1 MIITDITLIDNM
13 AKQMFCHNPN
23 FIAIDMN
30 DYNRIKSSSSY
41 LAATSVE
48 MPRIITTGIEHFQQ
62 AISEF
67 KVEGVNQILL
77 QICGVS
83 SALEVEQIRF
93 KEMCLILNAIED
105 HFGQR
110 DVIEKQALYVA
121 SSVDKSI
128 CQKVNIVWGLSY
140 RKNGDANSYEI
151 NIIAGYN

>member
-1 MIITDITLIDNM
+1 MIITDITQIDNM
-13 AKQMFCHNPN
+13 AEEMFCQNPN

-48 MPRIITTGIEHFQQ
+48 MPRIITAGIEHFQQ

-67 KVEGVNQILL
+67 QVEGVNQILL

-93 KEMCLILNAIED
+93 KEMCLILNAVED

-110 DVIEKQALYVA
+110 NVIEKQTLHMA
-121 SSVDKSI
+121 SSVDNGLY
-128 CQKVNIVWGLSY
+128 QKENIVWGLSN
-140 RKNGDANSYEI
+140 RKNGDANGYEI
-151 NIIAGYN
+151 NVIVGYK

>member
-13 AKQMFCHNPN
+13 AKQMFSHNPN

-48 MPRIITTGIEHFQQ
+48 MPRTITTGIVHFQQ

-67 KVEGVNQILL
+67 QVEGVNQILL

-83 SALEVEQIRF
+83 SAL
-93 KEMCLILNAIED
+93 
-105 HFGQR
+105 
-110 DVIEKQALYVA
+110 
-121 SSVDKSI
+121 
-128 CQKVNIVWGLSY
+128 
-140 RKNGDANSYEI
+140 
-151 NIIAGYN
+151 

>member
-13 AKQMFCHNPN
+13 AEQMFSHNPN

-41 LAATSVE
+41 LAATRVE
-48 MPRIITTGIEHFQQ
+48 MPRTITTGIEHFQQ
-62 AISEF
+62 AISAF
-67 KVEGVNQILL
+67 QVEGVNQILL

-93 KEMCLILNAIED
+93 KEMCLILNAVED

-110 DVIEKQALYVA
+110 NVIEKQILHV
-121 SSVDKSI
+121 SSSIDKSI
-128 CQKVNIVWGLSY
+128 CQKVNIVWGLSN
-140 RKNGDANSYEI
+140 RKNGNANSYEI
-151 NIIAGYN
+151 NIIVGYN

>member
-48 MPRIITTGIEHFQQ
+48 MPHTITTGIVHFQQ

-67 KVEGVNQILL
+67 QIEGVNQILL

-93 KEMCLILNAIED
+93 KEMCLILNAVED

-110 DVIEKQALYVA
+110 NVIEKQTLHLTSA
-121 SSVDKSI
+121 VDKSI
-128 CQKVNIVWGLSY
+128 CQKVNIVWGLSN
-140 RKNGDANSYEI
+140 RKSGDANGYEI
-151 NIIAGYN
+151 NIIVGYK